1 MEKLNLLL
9 NQIKL
14 NKDLLDF
21 FKDGKLDKI
30 VGNKD
35 KTCYHFFIT
44 LKSTLPLDIYIE
56 FLNCLKNN
64 FKNYKVGVSFKVEKI
79 GRAHV

>member
-14 NKDLLDF
+14 NKDLLAF

-35 KTCYHFFIT
+35 KT
-44 LKSTLPLDIYIE
+44 
-56 FLNCLKNN
+56 
-64 FKNYKVGVSFKVEKI
+64 
-79 GRAHV
+79 

>member
-21 FKDGKLDKI
+21 FKDNLGKPKPQ
-30 VGNKD
+30 K
-35 KTCYHFFIT
+35 FIFG
-44 LKSTLPLDIYIE
+44 KYP
-56 FLNCLKNN
+56 
-64 FKNYKVGVSFKVEKI
+64 
-79 GRAHV
+79 